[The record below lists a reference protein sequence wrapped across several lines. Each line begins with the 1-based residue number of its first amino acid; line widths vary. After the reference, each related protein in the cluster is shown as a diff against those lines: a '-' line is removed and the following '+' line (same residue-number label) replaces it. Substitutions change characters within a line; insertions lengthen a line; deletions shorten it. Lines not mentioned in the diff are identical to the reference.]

1 MNIFDKNNYEDV
13 FLRDLTVCVLAT
25 LEDKITWVNRFTSG
39 DVNVSIPF
47 YYSLTG
53 AEDFLLD
60 SFSDDIVSDKR
71 FVELNTDV
79 FPRAHITL
87 SSWSIKSDEFAN
99 PNVWLKVIVENEQEL
114 RKELTKVRAIP
125 ILANYDVSIRVESER
140 DAFMTSQKIMNTLW
154 FYKYCYFEYN
164 FMNIDCILQM
174 PDEQQITINR
184 ETNLSGEGRNIK
196 LDFTIQ
202 AHTYFP
208 AYTDNQK
215 IGKPRGVMW
224 ANQIKSSKRQ

>member
-1 MNIFDKNNYEDV
+1 MGIFDKKNYEDV

-25 LEDKITWVNRFTSG
+25 LEDKITWVNRFTKG
-39 DVNVSIPF
+39 DVDVTVPF

-53 AEDFLLD
+53 SEDFLMD

-71 FVELNTDV
+71 FVELNTDI

-99 PNVWLKVIVENEQEL
+99 PNVWLKVIVENETEMK
-114 RKELTKVRAIP
+114 KELTKLRAIP
-125 ILANYDVSIRVESER
+125 ILANFDVVIKVESER
-140 DAFMTSQKIMNTLW
+140 DAQMASQKIMNTLW

-164 FMNIDCILQM
+164 FMNIDCILQL
-174 PDEQQITINR
+174 PDEQQVNINR
-184 ETNLSGEGRNIK
+184 EFSMSSEGRVIN
-196 LDFTIQ
+196 LTFTIQ

-224 ANQIKSSKRQ
+224 ANQIKSAKRQ